1 MTADS
6 TLPHACGH
14 RRAPVDGTDARVVL
28 RTALACVLMALAVS
42 AQAGARRPYPAPEE
56 PPDIVLVVID
66 DVGWAD
72 LAGVAARGHAPNIT
86 ALGQRG
92 FRFTNL
98 RSAPTCSP
106 TRRMLYFGDFTA
118 ARSGEVCAPAN
129 GEEPPTTAVS
139 VAELASVRGYATAL
153 IGKWHVGSNPLGPWP
168 EVVLARGFDR
178 WRAGLPTN
186 VKFCGGND
194 YDSWRR
200 VQDATDLGI
209 DRTDLS
215 TAMWDEF
222 AALWDTTD
230 APRFFVFASQLA
242 HGPFHR
248 PVILPASY
256 PPVVTRR
263 EKYESMIAAA
273 DLQVGQIASRMDLSE
288 DVLIVLCDNGTPPQ
302 VAPVGLEER
311 VKTTSFEGGVRV
323 PGFIVGAGI
332 PSGQTAALV
341 SVADVYATVAEL
353 TGGVPPAG
361 LDSRSLLPLVDG
373 TARKIHD
380 YIAYGASDETKDDFG
395 VSSLRYKYRRWRTR
409 ASDGSTGPWVEEF
422 YDLLTDPGEWV
433 DRVTDPTLAPEIA
446 AHAAFMDAELP

>member
-1 MTADS
+1 MMADP
-6 TLPHACGH
+6 TCGH
-14 RRAPVDGTDARVVL
+14 GRARPDGRPLL
-28 RTALACVLMALAVS
+28 RAALACSLLALAVS
-42 AQAGARRPYPAPEE
+42 AQSGSRRPYPAPEE

-72 LAGVAARGHAPNIT
+72 LAAVAARGHAPNIT

-106 TRRMLYFGDFTA
+106 TRRMLYFGDFSA
-118 ARSGEVCAPAN
+118 ARNGEVCAPAS

-139 VAELASVRGYATAL
+139 VAELASVQGYATAL
-153 IGKWHVGSNPLGPWP
+153 IGKWHVGSNPIGPWP
-168 EVVLARGFDR
+168 EVVLARGFDH

-186 VKFCGGND
+186 VKGCGGNA
-194 YDSWRR
+194 YDRWRR
-200 VQDATDLGI
+200 VHDATDLGI
-209 DRTDLS
+209 DQTDQP

-222 AALWDTTD
+222 SALWDAT
-230 APRFFVFASQLA
+230 AEPRFFVFASQLA
-242 HGPFHR
+242 HGPFRR

-256 PPVVTRR
+256 PPTVTRR
-263 EKYESMIAAA
+263 ERYESMIAAA
-273 DLQVGQIASRMDLSE
+273 DLQVGQIASRMNLAK
-288 DVLIVLCDNGTPPQ
+288 DVLVVLCDNGTPPQ

-311 VKTTSFEGGVRV
+311 VKTTSFEGGVHV

-332 PSGQTAALV
+332 PPGQTAALV
-341 SVADVYATVAEL
+341 SVADFYATVADL
-353 TGGVPPAG
+353 AGAVSPAG

-373 TARKIHD
+373 TARKVHD
-380 YIAYGASDETKDDFG
+380 YIAYGSGDETTDDYA

-409 ASDGSTGPWVEEF
+409 ATDGSTGPWVEEF
-422 YDLLTDPGEWV
+422 YDLLTDPGEWINL
-433 DRVTDPTLAPEIA
+433 VTDPTMAVKVA